1 MGITQN
7 VGLSE
12 ILTYG
17 MLVLQDLNDNT
28 MSAANPVDAEGNH
41 QGSPQVL
48 IGYYVMPQY
57 QMTLDKFLTSQTNCF
72 EPSLILEIGIKII
85 DSLWIFH

>member
-28 MSAANPVDAEGNH
+28 ISAANPVDAESNQ
-41 QGSPQVL
+41 QGSP
-48 IGYYVMPQY
+48 
-57 QMTLDKFLTSQTNCF
+57 
-72 EPSLILEIGIKII
+72 
-85 DSLWIFH
+85 